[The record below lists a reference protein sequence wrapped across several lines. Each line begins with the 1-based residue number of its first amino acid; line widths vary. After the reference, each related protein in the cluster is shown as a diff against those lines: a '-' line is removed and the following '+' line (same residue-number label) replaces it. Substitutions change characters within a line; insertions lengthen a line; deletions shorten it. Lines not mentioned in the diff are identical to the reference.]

1 MASTVTGGLTLDAGA
16 LVALD
21 RDDRLQWSRLRAA
34 VAAQRLPVIP
44 APVLTQVWRSSRQA
58 NLARAV
64 KLCRIEATDGYLARR
79 AGELCAVS
87 GTSDAVDAIV
97 VASAAR
103 RRDTIITSDP
113 DDIVVLLAHVEGVRF
128 LRT

>member
-1 MASTVTGGLTLDAGA
+1 M
-16 LVALD
+16 
-21 RDDRLQWSRLRAA
+21 
-34 VAAQRLPVIP
+34 
-44 APVLTQVWRSSRQA
+44 LTQVWRSSRQA

-64 KLCRIEATDGYLARR
+64 KLCRIEDIDGDLARR
-79 AGELCAVS
+79 AGELCALS

-103 RRDTIITSDP
+103 RRDTIISSDP